1 MEKNPQM
8 KYRDIEA
15 MVTGAVGAGSETVS
29 CGLQSFVY
37 YMNRLPGAWQ
47 KAQAEID
54 EAQKE
59 GHCRDPVV
67 SYDDA
72 QKLPF
77 MQACIKESLRIFTPV
92 PMTLPR
98 VAPPEG
104 ITIGDEHFAA
114 GTIISVSPWV
124 AHHSKEFWGPDARDF
139 RPSRWFEE
147 GITEREKNY
156 FIPVGFARPFHCI
169 ISNVLSS
176 SALGTTHVQATILP
190 RWSCRRY

>member
-1 MEKNPQM
+1 
-8 KYRDIEA
+8 

-37 YMNRLPGAWQ
+37 HMNRLPGAWQ
-47 KAQAEID
+47 KARAEIL
-54 EAQKE
+54 EAQKQ
-59 GHCRDPVV
+59 GRCQDRVV
-67 SYDDA
+67 SYEDA

-104 ITIGDEHFAA
+104 ITIGDEYFPA

-124 AHHSKEFWGPDARDF
+124 IHYSKELWGPDAREF
-139 RPSRWFEE
+139 RPDRWFEE
-147 GITEREKNY
+147 GINDREKNY
-156 FIPVGFARPFHCI
+156 FIPVGPSRLQVDQCTNTM
-169 ISNVLSS
+169 S
-176 SALGTTHVQATILP
+176 
-190 RWSCRRY
+190 